1 MKMRG
6 SATSLVSWYLP
17 LKQEKKTFENG
28 ICRFLSNVTLIDFF
42 GLVFNRWIN
51 SSNLY
56 TLLFLLLWRSLYYFC
71 KYSTLNI
78 TTKKHNPTDLNTK
91 AVFKAMT
98 QLWPQ
103 ATSKISVTRF
113 NYLRVL
119 HGLMLLIKMKQLK
132 SYVGAPGWG
141 WSQVSSFK
149 SITV

>member
-1 MKMRG
+1 MRG

-78 TTKKHNPTDLNTK
+78 TTKKHNPTDFNTK

-119 HGLMLLIKMKQLK
+119 HGLMLPIKMKQLK
-132 SYVGAPGWG
+132 VMLEPRGGVGAKF
-141 WSQVSSFK
+141 QVLK
-149 SITV
+149 V